1 MKASELRLGN
11 LFTEEYTNSI
21 IQVIQ
26 LETDKIFFSLK
37 FVSQWQAKP
46 IPLTEEWL
54 LKFGFEKNFNNFYE
68 KLINKDEDDFIGK
81 LTDYGFAYYIDKKDN
96 YPLIYIKYVHQLQN
110 LYFALTSEELTIK
123 E

>member
-1 MKASELRLGN
+1 MKAGELRLGN
-11 LFTEEYTNSI
+11 LFIEEYTNSI

-54 LKFGFEKNFNNFYE
+54 VKFGFKRFPWGLVKENLLFR
-68 KLINKDEDDFIGK
+68 DDIRNPCKELWLEVGNG
-81 LTDYGFAYYIDKKDN
+81 YRVH
-96 YPLIYIKYVHQLQN
+96 IKYLHQLQN
-110 LYFALTSEELTIK
+110 LYFALTGEELTIK